1 MKLQRKVFL
10 AGGALTPF
18 IGKFHPD
25 FVWKGHPDFGK
36 RENPTLEDYTRKPAL
51 EALQEAGVAP
61 ADVDKAYVGNFAG
74 ELFSQQGHLG
84 AVLASAHPDL
94 DGKPIMRVEGACASG
109 GLAVLAGVDAIQ
121 AGADCVLVVGSE
133 VQTTVSAKQ
142 GAEYLARAA
151 HFRTQRE
158 IDPFTFPCLFARRAK
173 VYKEAFALEDADLAK
188 VVVKAYA
195 NAAKNPFAHMRAY
208 KMTEEMAREASDKNP
223 AFLENPDY
231 KAHLKVSD
239 CSQVSDGGSAIVLF
253 SEKGLAKAGK
263 KAKDA
268 IELLSYGHA
277 TGKIEGPK
285 DLLELETTKKAAERA
300 YREAGI
306 QPKDVGVAE
315 VHDCFSITEL
325 LMYEALGFAAR
336 GEGKKLVREGATR
349 IEGRIPVNTG
359 GGLMA
364 FGHPVGATGVKQT
377 WEIFRQMKGRA
388 GGYQVPKAPRLGIA
402 ANMGGDDR
410 TSVVTVWKNG
420 E

>member
-1 MKLQRKVFL
+1 MKLERKVYL
-10 AGGALTPF
+10 AGGAHTPF

-25 FVWKGHPDFGK
+25 FIWKGHADFGK

-51 EALQEAGVAP
+51 EALHEAGVAP

-74 ELFSQQGHLG
+74 ELFSSQGHLG

-94 DGKPIMRVEGACASG
+94 DGKPITRVEGACASG

-121 AGADCVLVVGSE
+121 AGADAVLVVGSE

-151 HFRTQRE
+151 HFATQRS
-158 IDPFTFPCLFARRAK
+158 IDPFTFPCLFARRTK
-173 VYKEAFALEDADLAK
+173 VYKEAFKLEDADLAK
-188 VVVKAYA
+188 VVAKAYA
-195 NAAKNPFAHMRAY
+195 NANKNPFAHMRAY
-208 KMTEEMAREASDKNP
+208 KMSEEMAREASDKNP
-223 AFLENPDY
+223 AFLENPEY

-239 CSQVSDGGSAIVLF
+239 CSQVSDGGSAIVLL

-268 IELLSYGHA
+268 IQLVGYGHA

-285 DLLELETTKKAAERA
+285 DLLELETTKKAVQRA
-300 YREAGI
+300 YALAGI
-306 QPKDVGVAE
+306 QAKDVQIAE

-325 LMYEALGFAAR
+325 LMYEALGLAPR
-336 GEGKKLVREGATR
+336 GEGKKLVHEGAIR
-349 IEGRIPVNTG
+349 IDGRVPVNTG

-377 WEIFRQMKGRA
+377 YEIFRQMKGRCGA
-388 GGYQVPKAPRLGIA
+388 YQVPKTPRVGVA

-410 TSVVTVWKNG
+410 TSVVTVWKNLD
-420 E
+420 